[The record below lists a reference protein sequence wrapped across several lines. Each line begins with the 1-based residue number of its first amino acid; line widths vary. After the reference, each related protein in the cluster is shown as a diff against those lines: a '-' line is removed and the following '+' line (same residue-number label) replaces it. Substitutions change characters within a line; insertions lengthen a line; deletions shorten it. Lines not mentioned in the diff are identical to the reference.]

1 MISLPFITLILLT
14 GYCILDKKTPKQ
26 VEGYFPKFPIAFMV
40 TFTILNEAIDLLYT
54 ILH

>member
-26 VEGYFPKFPIAFMV
+26 VEGYFAFMV

>member
-1 MISLPFITLILLT
+1 MISLVFITLILLT
-14 GYCILDKKTPKQ
+14 GYYILDKKAPKH
-26 VEGYFPKFPIAFMV
+26 VEGYLPKFAIAFMV

>member
-1 MISLPFITLILLT
+1 MSLVFITLILLT
-14 GYCILDKKTPKQ
+14 GYCILDKKAPKQ
-26 VEGYFPKFPIAFMV
+26 VEGYFPAFMV

>member
-1 MISLPFITLILLT
+1 MSLVFITLILLT
-14 GYCILDKKTPKQ
+14 GYCILDKKAHQQ
-26 VEGYFPKFPIAFMV
+26 VEGYFPKFAIAFMV